1 LFVKILK
8 NDKILKNN
16 FFLNKEINSQKTA
29 IDIQTAI
36 KNGNEITRK
45 K

>member
-1 LFVKILK
+1 L
-8 NDKILKNN
+8 
-16 FFLNKEINSQKTA
+16 FLNKQINSQKTA
-29 IDIQTAI
+29 INIQTAI